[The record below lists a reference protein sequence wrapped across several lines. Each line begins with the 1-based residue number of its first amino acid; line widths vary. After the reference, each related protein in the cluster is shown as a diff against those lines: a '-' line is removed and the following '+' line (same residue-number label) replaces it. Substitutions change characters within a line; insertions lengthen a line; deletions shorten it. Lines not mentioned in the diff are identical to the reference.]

1 MPAQADH
8 LEVLAVVVAVPV
20 LYQQDYLELN
30 HLNHNPQEQLT
41 MEILEEMVNLVETL
55 VLEAAAALEVQ
66 EVRVLQVLLEDLVEL
81 EYRHHHLLEI
91 LFQL

>member
-1 MPAQADH
+1 MLARADH
-8 LEVLAVVVAVPV
+8 LEVLVVVVEVPV
-20 LYQQDYLELN
+20 LYRQDYLELN

-55 VLEAAAALEVQ
+55 VLEAVVVLEVQ
-66 EVRVLQVLLEDLVEL
+66 EVRVLQVLLEDLVGL
-81 EYRHHHLLEI
+81 EYKHHLHLEI